1 MRGIHGGIHL
11 RLSSEAGEQV
21 TSIGLAT
28 SSQFWMN
35 LQPAWALWHV
45 KHAVAGGGKGPPLKI
60 SLEDTER

>member
-21 TSIGLAT
+21 TSIGLAP

-35 LQPAWALWHV
+35 LQSAWALGHV
-45 KHAVAGGGKGPPLKI
+45 KHAVAGGGKGPP
-60 SLEDTER
+60 